1 MADTDCKLAAPMR
14 HTRIV
19 ATIGPATST
28 PEMLDALLRAGADIF
43 RLNFSHGTHESHRAT
58 IEAIRAAEARRTP
71 RGRHPPGP
79 GGSEN
84 PHRPSGRRQP
94 IALAKGDR
102 LTIRTGDRVGGPGE
116 VFTTYAPLA
125 ASVVAGQ
132 QLLLDDGRI
141 VLRVEGTDGVAIQT
155 TVVHGSQLG
164 EHKGI
169 TAPGVALPS
178 DGLTAK
184 DDEDL
189 RFGIAAGVDMIA
201 LSFVQH
207 VADVRAAR
215 AVLDERWASPPLPI
229 VAKLERP
236 QAIEQLDPI
245 LAEADAVM
253 VARGD
258 LGLEVPLER
267 VPRLQKEITRRARA
281 HGRPVIVATQVLE
294 SMRKEPRPTR
304 AEVSDA
310 ANAVDDG
317 VDAIMLAGETA
328 SGAFPVESVQTLDA
342 IIREAEQLP
351 PLAVTSTG
359 SLMQAEHGRALCE
372 AAVTLADRGQADGDR
387 RGDARRQHRADAGDV
402 SPASVDPGGHQPPRG
417 GTAAVALSRSRADRD
432 AVWRER
438 RRHGRCHRARALKS
452 RSPGAWRRSRVRER
466 ARGPAAAR
474 GEFSEAASGLAR
486 QAKSAYVR
494 RADHQYS
501 ATPTPMTIADWPIR
515 LTS

>member
-1 MADTDCKLAAPMR
+1 MR

-19 ATIGPATST
+19 ATVGPATST
-28 PEMLDALLRAGADIF
+28 PEMLGALIRAGVDIF
-43 RLNFSHGTHESHRAT
+43 RLNFSHGTHESHRAS
-58 IEAIRAAEARRTP
+58 IDAIRAAEACGPRVIAIMQDLAGPKIRT
-71 RGRHPPGP
+71 GRLA
-79 GGSEN
+79 GG
-84 PHRPSGRRQP
+84 QP

-102 LTIRTGDRVGGPGE
+102 LTIRTGDDVGGPGE

-141 VLRVEGTDGVAIQT
+141 VLIVDSTDGVAVQT
-155 TVVHGSQLG
+155 TVVHGTQLG
-164 EHKGI
+164 ERKGI
-169 TAPGVALPS
+169 TAPGVTLPS
-178 DGLTAK
+178 EGLTAK
-184 DDEDL
+184 DDGDL
-189 RFGIAAGVDMIA
+189 RFGIAAGVDIVA

-207 VADVRAAR
+207 VSDVRAAR
-215 AVLDERWASPPLPI
+215 AVLEALGTPSTPI

-236 QAIEQLDPI
+236 QAIDHLDAI

-281 HGRPVIVATQVLE
+281 LGRPVIVATQVLD

-342 IIREAEQLP
+342 IIRDAEQLA
-351 PLAVTSTG
+351 PLAVTSSG
-359 SLMQAEHGRALCE
+359 RLMHAEHGRALCE
-372 AAVTLADRGQADGDR
+372 AAVTLADRGHAVAIVAVTRGGNTARMLATFRPQVSILAATNRLDVAR
-387 RGDARRQHRADAGDV
+387 RLLLYRGVVPIITPFAENVDATGDAIGRELVSRGLLASGDEVVFVSVHEDLRR
-402 SPASVDPGGHQPPRG
+402 
-417 GTAAVALSRSRADRD
+417 
-432 AVWRER
+432 
-438 RRHGRCHRARALKS
+438 
-452 RSPGAWRRSRVRER
+452 
-466 ARGPAAAR
+466 PAANFLKLHR
-474 GEFSEAASGLAR
+474 
-486 QAKSAYVR
+486 V
-494 RADHQYS
+494 
-501 ATPTPMTIADWPIR
+501 
-515 LTS
+515 